1 MPSQE
6 EVDAGQGKGGSTGRS
21 SRERSTMSQ
30 ITGIKKPLCH
40 ANSLL
45 AETVPKHGVETT
57 QEAELGKVGAVDGD
71 GQGGC
76 VGEKCVNG
84 RDIALSWTG

>member
-1 MPSQE
+1 MPVQE
-6 EVDAGQGKGGSTGRS
+6 EVDAVQGKGNSTNRS

-45 AETVPKHGVETT
+45 ADTVPKYGVETPH
-57 QEAELGKVGAVDGD
+57 EVELGKVS
-71 GQGGC
+71 
-76 VGEKCVNG
+76 KN
-84 RDIALSWTG
+84 RDYRDLKN

>member
-6 EVDAGQGKGGSTGRS
+6 EVDSGQGKGSSS
-21 SRERSTMSQ
+21 SRAARERTTMSQ

-45 AETVPKHGVETT
+45 AETVPKYGVDTP
-57 QEAELGKVGAVDGD
+57 QELELGKVSRFLLT
-71 GQGGC
+71 Q
-76 VGEKCVNG
+76 K
-84 RDIALSWTG
+84 R